1 MELHGEQGQPVF
13 YGAFRE
19 KEINRYLNG
28 RRWLYRIKFLF
39 LKTLFKWVTHSP
51 TISTF
56 SLMEFLDSLHLYH

>member
-1 MELHGEQGQPVF
+1 MELHGKQGQPVF
-13 YGAFRE
+13 YAAFRE
-19 KEINRYLNG
+19 KEINRYLSR